1 MKIDEEYMMNS
12 DDFKLL
18 RGLSDWRAERQTD
31 ICECKVAFGTKNL
44 WRRKSTMTQCICHL
58 KILNSFTTF

>member
-18 RGLSDWRAERQTD
+18 RGLSDWQAERQTD
-31 ICECKVAFGTKNL
+31 ICECKVAF
-44 WRRKSTMTQCICHL
+44 MTEKVH
-58 KILNSFTTF
+58 